1 MSAGAL
7 PPMATPLRVKL
18 CGIRSRADLAI
29 ALNAGADAV
38 GFIVGARHRT
48 EDALSAAAAAALVTA
63 LPPFVSS
70 VMVTH
75 LQQATTI
82 VDLARQVG
90 ATTLQLQDAITPAEL
105 AAIRRALPGV
115 KLIKAI
121 HVGMGQAGTVEPGT
135 SEPGIGEADH
145 NAGQQALAEALTLEP
160 LVDALLLDSRT
171 ADRIGGTGLP
181 HDWSISRRIVA
192 QCHRPVILAGGLRP
206 ENLQAALQA
215 VQPAG
220 VDVNSG
226 IEDGDGHKDAQRAE
240 AFLRICREWSRSPL
254 TP

>member
-1 MSAGAL
+1 VREAVANPST
-7 PPMATPLRVKL
+7 TPLRVKL
-18 CGIRSRADLAI
+18 CGIRSQADLAI
-29 ALNAGADAV
+29 ALNAGADAL

-48 EDALSAAAAAALVTA
+48 EDELTPAAAAALLAT

-75 LQQATTI
+75 LQQATAI
-82 VDLARQVG
+82 VALVRQVG
-90 ATTLQLQDAITPAEL
+90 ATTLQLQDAIEPEEL
-105 AAIRRALPGV
+105 RAIRSALPAV

-121 HVGMGQAGTVEPGT
+121 HVSDGNGGSV
-135 SEPGIGEADH
+135 AD
-145 NAGQQALAEALTLEP
+145 ALTEAMAAAP

-192 QCHRPVILAGGLRP
+192 SVGKPVILAGGLRP
-206 ENLQAALQA
+206 ENLQAALEA
-215 VQPAG
+215 VRPAA

-226 IEDGDGHKDAQRAE
+226 VEDAAGNKDPQRAD
-240 AFLRICREWSRSPL
+240 AFVRICRNWSKLPL
-254 TP
+254 HP

>member
-1 MSAGAL
+1 MV
-7 PPMATPLRVKL
+7 PPLRVKL
-18 CGIRSRADLAI
+18 CGIRCQADLAI
-29 ALNAGADAV
+29 ALNAGADAL

-48 EDALSAAAAAALVTA
+48 EDELTPAAAAALVAT

-75 LQQATTI
+75 LQQATRI
-82 VDLARQVG
+82 VELVRQVG
-90 ATTLQLQDAITPAEL
+90 ATTLQLQDAIEPEEL
-105 AAIRRALPGV
+105 RAIRSALPAV

-121 HVGMGQAGTVEPGT
+121 HVSG
-135 SEPGIGEADH
+135 GEGSGLGHRGSDADGDG
-145 NAGQQALAEALTLEP
+145 NGDGDGGSVADALTEARTTAP

-192 QCHRPVILAGGLRP
+192 SVGKPVILAGGLRP
-206 ENLQAALQA
+206 ENLQSALEAVRPAA
-215 VQPAG
+215 

-226 IEDGDGHKDAQRAE
+226 IEDAAGNKDAQRAD
-240 AFLRICREWSRSPL
+240 AFVRICRSWSKLPL
-254 TP
+254 HP

>member
-1 MSAGAL
+1 MLEVHANPS
-7 PPMATPLRVKL
+7 TTSLRVKL
-18 CGIRSRADLAI
+18 CGIRSQADLAI

-48 EDALSAAAAAALVTA
+48 EDELTPAAAAALVAT

-75 LQQATTI
+75 LQQATPI
-82 VDLARQVG
+82 VALVRQVR
-90 ATTLQLQDAITPAEL
+90 ATTLQLQDAIEPEEL
-105 AAIRRALPGV
+105 RAIRSALPAV

-121 HVGMGQAGTVEPGT
+121 HV
-135 SEPGIGEADH
+135 SSGEGSGSGLSGSDADDDRSVRS
-145 NAGQQALAEALTLEP
+145 LADALTEAMATEP

-181 HDWSISRRIVA
+181 HDWSISRRIVE
-192 QCHRPVILAGGLRP
+192 QIGKPVILAGGLRP
-206 ENLQAALQA
+206 ENLQAALEA
-215 VQPAG
+215 VRPAA

-226 IEDGDGHKDAQRAE
+226 IEDAAGNKDAQRAD
-240 AFLRICREWSRSPL
+240 AFMRICRSWSKLPL
-254 TP
+254 HP

>member
-1 MSAGAL
+1 
-7 PPMATPLRVKL
+7 MATPLRVKL

-48 EDALSAAAAAALVTA
+48 EDALSAEAAAALVA
-63 LPPFVSS
+63 GLPPFVSS

-75 LQQATTI
+75 LQQATPI
-82 VDLARQVG
+82 VDLARRVG
-90 ATTLQLQDAITPAEL
+90 ATTLQLQDALAPEEL
-105 AAIRRALPGV
+105 QAIRRALPGV
-115 KLIKAI
+115 KLIKAV
-121 HVGMGQAGTVEPGT
+121 HVGMREAGMV
-135 SEPGIGEADH
+135 EADH
-145 NAGQQALAEALTLEP
+145 NAGPQALAEALALEP

-181 HDWSISRRIVA
+181 HDWSISRRIVV
-192 QCHRPVILAGGLRP
+192 QCRRPVILAGGLRP

-226 IEDGDGHKDAQRAE
+226 IEDGGGHKDPQRAE
-240 AFLRICREWSRSPL
+240 AFLRICRSWSMLPP

>member
-1 MSAGAL
+1 
-7 PPMATPLRVKL
+7 MATPLRVKL

-48 EDALSAAAAAALVTA
+48 EDALSAEAAAALVA
-63 LPPFVSS
+63 GLPPFVSS

-75 LQQATTI
+75 LQQATPI
-82 VDLARQVG
+82 VDLARRVG
-90 ATTLQLQDAITPAEL
+90 ATTLQLQDALAPEEL
-105 AAIRRALPGV
+105 QAIRRALPGV
-115 KLIKAI
+115 KLIKAV
-121 HVGMGQAGTVEPGT
+121 HVGMREAGAGK
-135 SEPGIGEADH
+135 ADP
-145 NAGQQALAEALTLEP
+145 NAGPQALAEALAIEP

-181 HDWSISRRIVA
+181 HDWSISRRIVV
-192 QCHRPVILAGGLRP
+192 QCKRPVILAGGLRP

-226 IEDGDGHKDAQRAE
+226 IEVGGGHKDPQRAE

-254 TP
+254 TS

>member
-1 MSAGAL
+1 
-7 PPMATPLRVKL
+7 MATPLRVKL

-75 LQQATTI
+75 LQQATPI

-90 ATTLQLQDAITPAEL
+90 ATTLQLQDALAPGEL
-105 AAIRRALPGV
+105 QAIRRALPGV
-115 KLIKAI
+115 KLIKAV
-121 HVGMGQAGTVEPGT
+121 HVGMGETGTG
-135 SEPGIGEADH
+135 EPGIGEADH
-145 NAGQQALAEALTLEP
+145 DAGQQALAEALTLEP

-240 AFLRICREWSRSPL
+240 AFLRICRSWGMLPPAS
-254 TP
+254 

>member
-1 MSAGAL
+1 
-7 PPMATPLRVKL
+7 MATPLRVKL

-48 EDALSAAAAAALVTA
+48 EDALSAEAAAALVA
-63 LPPFVSS
+63 GLPPFVSS

-75 LQQATTI
+75 LQQATPI

-90 ATTLQLQDAITPAEL
+90 ATTLQLQDALAPEEL
-105 AAIRRALPGV
+105 QAIRRALPGV
-115 KLIKAI
+115 KLIKAV
-121 HVGMGQAGTVEPGT
+121 HVGMGQAGTGEVGT
-135 SEPGIGEADH
+135 GEADDD
-145 NAGQQALAEALTLEP
+145 AGPQALAEAMAFEP

-181 HDWSISRRIVA
+181 HDWSISRRIVV
-192 QCHRPVILAGGLRP
+192 QCRRPVILAGGLRP

-226 IEDGDGHKDAQRAE
+226 IEDGGGHKDPQRAE
-240 AFLRICREWSRSPL
+240 AFLRICRSWGMLPPTS
-254 TP
+254 